1 MLGQDCKGTPI
12 CHTEAEGLMS
22 GSCPNASKQ
31 LFRKRIMSLDN
42 PSIQEVLADNYL
54 GLGTTGVS
62 AIAEMWDD
70 LLHERF
76 DDDWLKEIG
85 ITKDKLIWELL
96 KLTNDIVLKNKL
108 NTQFS

>member
-1 MLGQDCKGTPI
+1 
-12 CHTEAEGLMS
+12 
-22 GSCPNASKQ
+22 
-31 LFRKRIMSLDN
+31 MSLDN

-54 GLGTTGVS
+54 GLGSTGIS

-85 ITKDKLIWELL
+85 ITKDKLIFELL
-96 KLTNDIVLKNKL
+96 KHTNETVLTNNLY
-108 NTQFS
+108 TEFS